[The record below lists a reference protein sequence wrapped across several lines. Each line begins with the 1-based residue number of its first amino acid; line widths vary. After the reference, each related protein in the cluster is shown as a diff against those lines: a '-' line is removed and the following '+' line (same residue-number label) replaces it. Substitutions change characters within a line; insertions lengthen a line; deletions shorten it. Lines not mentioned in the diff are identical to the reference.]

1 MAQSTKC
8 YLPRFASTVD
18 GPKRPVSMKTR
29 PTAAQHAQL
38 LTAWNEG
45 RLDPTL
51 RATWALLLHYYI
63 RSEDICFG
71 YQHLEG
77 DSRSSKSS
85 VQRSTGVNIST
96 IRISINDNDSLTAI
110 VDKVRVNSANRPLD
124 GSSEEASEGYLPFN
138 TIFMLR
144 TYDPPASPSK
154 PILATALPD
163 ETTIELANNPQ
174 CQVRLHVKVL
184 RGDISIFLEW
194 RKGDMSGEQMKS
206 IASIFEQLLAKVL
219 SAENTAI
226 SQLNLFSEND
236 WQRIRKWN
244 STIPQ
249 LRDRCIHEAI
259 HDQMLSGPDREAVC
273 AW

>member
-18 GPKRPVSMKTR
+18 GTKRPVSMKTR

-45 RLDPTL
+45 RLDPML
-51 RATWALLLHYYI
+51 RATWALLLHYYL

-71 YQHLEG
+71 YQHLAG
-77 DSRSSKSS
+77 DSRSPKSS
-85 VQRSTGVNIST
+85 VQRSTDVNIST

-110 VDKVRVNSANRPLD
+110 VDKVRANSANRQAN
-124 GSSEEASEGYLPFN
+124 GSSDAASEAYLPFN

-163 ETTIELANNPQ
+163 E
-174 CQVRLHVKVL
+174 V
-184 RGDISIFLEW
+184 SIVCHEWEIGFLPLE
-194 RKGDMSGEQMKS
+194 KNGVG
-206 IASIFEQLLAKVL
+206 
-219 SAENTAI
+219 
-226 SQLNLFSEND
+226 
-236 WQRIRKWN
+236 
-244 STIPQ
+244 
-249 LRDRCIHEAI
+249 
-259 HDQMLSGPDREAVC
+259 
-273 AW
+273 

>member
-8 YLPRFASTVD
+8 YLPRFASAVD

-45 RLDPTL
+45 RLDSLL
-51 RATWALLLHYYI
+51 RATWALVLHYYI

-85 VQRSTGVNIST
+85 VQRSTGVHIST

-110 VDKVRVNSANRPLD
+110 VDKVRAHNVNRQLND
-124 GSSEEASEGYLPFN
+124 SSDTASDGYLPFN
-138 TIFMLR
+138 TILMVR

-154 PILATALPD
+154 PLLATALPD
-163 ETTIELANNPQ
+163 E
-174 CQVRLHVKVL
+174 V
-184 RGDISIFLEW
+184 
-194 RKGDMSGEQMKS
+194 
-206 IASIFEQLLAKVL
+206 
-219 SAENTAI
+219 
-226 SQLNLFSEND
+226 
-236 WQRIRKWN
+236 
-244 STIPQ
+244 STIDG
-249 LRDRCIHEAI
+249 L
-259 HDQMLSGPDREAVC
+259 LGTG
-273 AW
+273 

>member
-29 PTAAQHAQL
+29 PTATQHAQL

-45 RLDPTL
+45 RLDPML

-77 DSRSSKSS
+77 DSRAPKSS

-110 VDKVRVNSANRPLD
+110 VDKVRANSANTQVN
-124 GSSEEASEGYLPFN
+124 GSSEDASEGYLPFN

-163 ETTIELANNPQ
+163 E
-174 CQVRLHVKVL
+174 V
-184 RGDISIFLEW
+184 S
-194 RKGDMSGEQMKS
+194 S
-206 IASIFEQLLAKVL
+206 
-219 SAENTAI
+219 
-226 SQLNLFSEND
+226 
-236 WQRIRKWN
+236 
-244 STIPQ
+244 
-249 LRDRCIHEAI
+249 LRDTSDMEFLHYDKNRV
-259 HDQMLSGPDREAVC
+259 G
-273 AW
+273 